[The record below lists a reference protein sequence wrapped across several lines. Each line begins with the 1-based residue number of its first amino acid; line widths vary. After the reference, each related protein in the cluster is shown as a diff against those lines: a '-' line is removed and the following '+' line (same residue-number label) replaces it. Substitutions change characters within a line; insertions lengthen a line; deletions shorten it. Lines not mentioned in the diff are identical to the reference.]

1 MTPELQGMK
10 PIAIVLAAITLVGSL
25 AATVFA
31 WFVVTFP
38 FENTTPDDQHPAAF
52 VVPGAVAFVCACCT
66 LAWIASDRVH
76 LALAAYAVQVVAGFI
91 LLMQAVGASDHATD
105 GWRSLPSRSNFPRPP
120 RWRSRSGAGARRSIS

>member
-52 VVPGAVAFVCACCT
+52 VVPGVVAFVCACCT

-91 LLMQAVGASDHATD
+91 LLMQAVGASDHSD
-105 GWRSLPSRSNFPRPP
+105 GRLALLAVAVELPAAAAVAISLRR
-120 RWRSRSGAGARRSIS
+120 RRSPLYQ